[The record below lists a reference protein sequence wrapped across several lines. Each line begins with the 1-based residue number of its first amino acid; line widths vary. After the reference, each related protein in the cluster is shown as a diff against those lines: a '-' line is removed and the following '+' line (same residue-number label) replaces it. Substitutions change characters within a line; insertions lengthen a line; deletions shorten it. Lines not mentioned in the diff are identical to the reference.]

1 MKGDKN
7 KSVLASLLG
16 STVSGVFE
24 IGLFHPLDT
33 TAKRLMNNKTNVNF
47 NNFKKTIL
55 QKHHHK
61 GWIRGLPSLY
71 PGLGFATSYKVTQ
84 RIYKYTGQNVLKNY
98 FLNNHKSKFESVF
111 GEKNGNVMISAVSG
125 SLIGIGEIGLLPL
138 DILKIKSQVNPEAL
152 SNKGIVE
159 LVKKE
164 RFNLYAGWRWT
175 ALRNAPGSFT
185 LFGASTFFKS
195 KIFGLEIN
203 DKASLFQHFVT
214 SSLASTA
221 CILVSSPMDVIKT
234 RIQAQEFGKADNG
247 MKIVKDMVK
256 HEGMGSFFKGVVP
269 KVGSIGPKLT
279 FSFTIAQYL
288 IDHFN
293 DILKSNKKQ

>member
-1 MKGDKN
+1 MKIEKN

-98 FLNNHKSKFESVF
+98 FLNNHKSKFESVSASLRDSALEVRWKTVDTTLPQF
-111 GEKNGNVMISAVSG
+111 GYRCEVYGDQACKGAVLAKKIAAVAHARSATLDVSALDLDAKPYYLQV
-125 SLIGIGEIGLLPL
+125 SCV
-138 DILKIKSQVNPEAL
+138 DILGGVSVPHVVRIGKQS
-152 SNKGIVE
+152 
-159 LVKKE
+159 KK
-164 RFNLYAGWRWT
+164 
-175 ALRNAPGSFT
+175 
-185 LFGASTFFKS
+185 
-195 KIFGLEIN
+195 
-203 DKASLFQHFVT
+203 
-214 SSLASTA
+214 
-221 CILVSSPMDVIKT
+221 
-234 RIQAQEFGKADNG
+234 
-247 MKIVKDMVK
+247 
-256 HEGMGSFFKGVVP
+256 
-269 KVGSIGPKLT
+269 
-279 FSFTIAQYL
+279 
-288 IDHFN
+288 
-293 DILKSNKKQ
+293 

>member
-1 MKGDKN
+1 MKIDKN
-7 KSVLASLLG
+7 QSILASLLG

-33 TAKRLMNNKTNVNF
+33 TAKRLMNNKTNVTFSNL
-47 NNFKKTIL
+47 KQTVL
-55 QKHHHK
+55 REHHK
-61 GWIRGLPSLY
+61 KGWVRGFPTLY
-71 PGLGFATSYKVTQ
+71 PGLGFATSYKITQ

-98 FLNNHKSKFESVF
+98 LLDNHKTKFTNAF
-111 GEKNGNVMISAVSG
+111 GEKNGKVMISAVSG
-125 SLIGIGEIGLLPL
+125 SLIGMGEVALLPL
-138 DILKIKSQVNPEAL
+138 DILKIKSQVNPAAL
-152 SNKGIVE
+152 SNKGIID

-175 ALRNAPGSFT
+175 MLRNAPGSFT

-234 RIQAQEFGKADNG
+234 RIQAEEFGKAENG
-247 MKIVKDMVK
+247 LKIIKDMVK
-256 HEGMGSFFKGVVP
+256 KEGPGSFFKGVVP

-288 IDHFN
+288 IGYFN
-293 DILKSNKKQ
+293 DMLKKQ

>member
-159 LVKKE
+159 LLKK
-164 RFNLYAGWRWT
+164 R
-175 ALRNAPGSFT
+175 
-185 LFGASTFFKS
+185 
-195 KIFGLEIN
+195 
-203 DKASLFQHFVT
+203 D
-214 SSLASTA
+214 
-221 CILVSSPMDVIKT
+221 
-234 RIQAQEFGKADNG
+234 
-247 MKIVKDMVK
+247 
-256 HEGMGSFFKGVVP
+256 
-269 KVGSIGPKLT
+269 
-279 FSFTIAQYL
+279 L
-288 IDHFN
+288 IYMLDG
-293 DILKSNKKQ
+293 DGQR

>member
-1 MKGDKN
+1 MKVKKN
-7 KSVLASLLG
+7 QSVIASLLG

-33 TAKRLMNNKTNVNF
+33 TAKRLMNNKENVNF
-47 NNFKKTIL
+47 KNVKQVVL
-55 QKHHHK
+55 RDHHHK

-71 PGLGFATSYKVTQ
+71 PGLGFATIYKITQ

-98 FLNNHKSKFESVF
+98 LLNNHKTKFENFF
-111 GEKNGNVMISAVSG
+111 GEKNGKVMISAVSG
-125 SLIGIGEIGLLPL
+125 SLIGIGEIALLPL

-152 SNKGIVE
+152 SNKGIVD

-164 RFNLYAGWRWT
+164 KFNLYAGWRWT

-195 KIFGLEIN
+195 KLFGLDIN
-203 DKASLFQHFVT
+203 DHATLFQHFVT
-214 SSLASTA
+214 SSLASTS

-234 RIQAQEFGKADNG
+234 RIQAQEFGKAESG
-247 MKIVKDMVK
+247 VKIIKDMLK
-256 HEGMGSFFKGVVP
+256 KEGPGSFFKGVVP
-269 KVGSIGPKLT
+269 KIGSIGPKLT

-288 IDHFN
+288 IDYFN
-293 DILKSNKKQ
+293 VMLKKQ

>member
-1 MKGDKN
+1 MKINKN
-7 KSVLASLLG
+7 QSVLASLLG

-33 TAKRLMNNKTNVNF
+33 TAKRLMNNKSNVNF
-47 NNFKKTIL
+47 SNLKQTIL
-55 QKHHHK
+55 KEHHHK

-71 PGLGFATSYKVTQ
+71 PGLGFATSYKITQ
-84 RIYKYTGQNVLKNY
+84 RIYKYTGQNVVKNY
-98 FLNNHKSKFESVF
+98 FLNNHKSKFENMF
-111 GEKNGNVMISAVSG
+111 GDKNGTVMISAVSG
-125 SLIGIGEIGLLPL
+125 SLIGIGEIALLPL

-152 SNKGIVE
+152 SNRGIVD

-164 RFNLYAGWRWT
+164 KFNLYAGWRWT

-195 KIFGLEIN
+195 KLFGLEIN
-203 DKASLFQHFVT
+203 EKATLFQHFTT

-234 RIQAQEFGKADNG
+234 RIQAQEFGKAENG
-247 MKIVKDMVK
+247 LKIVKDMVK
-256 HEGMGSFFKGVVP
+256 HEGAGSFFKGVIP

-288 IDHFN
+288 IDRFN
-293 DILKSNKKQ
+293 NILN